1 MCTLIRSQLLLVTV
15 PAVATPEDIAEA
27 FRRQSDGHKP
37 KAALEAVEAKAVD
50 DAKGE
55 DEDDLNGF

>member
-1 MCTLIRSQLLLVTV
+1 MH
-15 PAVATPEDIAEA
+15 AAATPEDIAEA

-37 KAALEAVEAKAVD
+37 KAALQALESKAAD
-50 DAKGE
+50 MAKGE